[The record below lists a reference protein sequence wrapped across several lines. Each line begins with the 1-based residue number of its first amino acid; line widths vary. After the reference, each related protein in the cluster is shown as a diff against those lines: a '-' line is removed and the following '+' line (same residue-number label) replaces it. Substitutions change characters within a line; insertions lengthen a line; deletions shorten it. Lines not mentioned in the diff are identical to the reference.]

1 MKNLI
6 KTLSAVLLVTAINAC
21 TLQEAPDS
29 TTQGA
34 ITITAQT
41 VQEQGATNIPGTKTT
56 IVPVTTEDVLVFE
69 THWEAGEDAIG
80 IFSPQAKATSDGTPE
95 ANPAK
100 NLAFTAQNSAK
111 SSAFAGTMFW
121 GTGNHDFYA
130 YYPRNSGFS
139 GERTAVPVSLPWAQ
153 TQSAAGNTAHIG
165 ALDFMVATPLTVTPT
180 GEVNFTFNH
189 VFSMIE
195 FQIVGSGTLTQ
206 VSLSGAYPL
215 ACEGTIDLTQDPDI
229 NFYNITTSGT
239 TNNVTVTLDTPV
251 VLDPAEP
258 VSVYM
263 MVLPGIQD
271 TIMRISVTTE
281 GIWKEME
288 KRTLGVLH
296 GFTRGLIEPGFARGN
311 KYVVSLNTA
320 DDVWEN
326 EFTDSRDANDY
337 SYRLIGTQV
346 WMTEN
351 LAYLPSVN
359 NLATGS
365 EDTHYETVPFYYVY
379 GYDGTDVDEDGDVD
393 VEDAKA
399 TSNYATYGVLYNWN
413 AALTACPTG
422 WHLPSD
428 AEWKQLEMYLGMSE
442 AEANATECRGY
453 MGGKLKEEGTEHW
466 NSPNSSATNESG
478 FTGLPGGLRDCM
490 VTYHD
495 GYYVGENVSFASM
508 NNYGLWWTSTQYDEN
523 NAWQRDLGYYDS
535 GVRRYGENSSK
546 FSGLS
551 VRCVRD

>member
-1 MKNLI
+1 M
-6 KTLSAVLLVTAINAC
+6 KTLKNISIFLFLAIILC
-21 TLQEAPDS
+21 TCMPQEGPDPVPTGGS
-29 TTQGA
+29 
-34 ITITAQT
+34 ITITGQT
-41 VQEQGATNIPGTKTT
+41 ESQGTKTT
-56 IVPVTTEDVLVFE
+56 LSGTGGTEGLE
-69 THWEAGEDAIG
+69 THWAGGSDQIG
-80 IFSPQAKATSDGTPE
+80 VFSPQAKATSDGTPAE
-95 ANPAK
+95 NPAK

-111 SSAFAGTMFW
+111 SSGFNGAIFW
-121 GTGNHDFYA
+121 GSEDDHNFYA
-130 YYPRNSGFS
+130 YYPRNSGFT
-139 GERTAVPVSLPWAQ
+139 GERTAVPLSLPWEQ
-153 TQSAAGNTAHIG
+153 TQSAAGNMAHIG

-180 GEVNFTFNH
+180 GEVNFSFNH

-206 VSLSGAYPL
+206 VSLSRAYPL

-251 VLDPAEP
+251 ALDPAEP

-288 KRTLGVLH
+288 KRTIGVLH

-326 EFTDSRDANDY
+326 EFTDSRDENSY

-351 LAYLPSVN
+351 LAYLPEDAV
-359 NLATGS
+359 LDLETGS

-379 GYDGTDVDEDGDVD
+379 GYDGTSVSA
-393 VEDAKA
+393 AKA

-466 NSPNSSATNESG
+466 NSPNLSATNESG
-478 FTGLPGGLRDCM
+478 FTGLPGGLRECM
-490 VTYHD
+490 VMYHD
-495 GYYVGENVSFASM
+495 DYYVGENVSFASM

-523 NAWQRDLGYYDS
+523 NAWQRDLGYADD

-551 VRCVRD
+551 VRCVKD